1 MFRKNDVENIQL
13 SLISKENSWSEYM
26 KKRVEKSWAGYFRDS
41 ILPSID
47 ESEYKVLY
55 SEKSSRPNTPVNYM
69 IGLLIIKSLN
79 NLSDDELLDEALF
92 NQKVQYALG
101 TIDYDK
107 QPISKN
113 MISNFRVRI
122 NEYERE
128 TGINLF
134 ENTMKKINKKIIQAA
149 NIDKSLKR
157 MDSLMISSSCKKMTR
172 TELIYKV
179 NERFIKML
187 NKSQKEIDD
196 ELKNYLNEDNKV
208 DVLYRIKEE
217 EIGGKLTLLL
227 NDSIKLYNKY
237 REDEE
242 ILETEEF
249 KQLKRLIEDQYDET
263 KKKPKDGKEI
273 KPTSMQSPYDEDS
286 TYRFKYKGNIGYV
299 GNIEE
304 AVDTKKELAL
314 ITDWDVAPN
323 VKSDKEFMEEKI
335 EKKET
340 DEEETIIVD
349 AAYYSTEL
357 NEKAKEKN
365 IQLHPTDMTGKKDI
379 KETNLDE
386 FEIEENNKI
395 TKCPAGNKP
404 IESKYSESK
413 NMVYADFDKEL
424 CMQCPYYEKC
434 AVQKFST
441 KTKLCTSIGQIE
453 FAKLRKNRNTEEY
466 KKISRLRSGIEGI
479 PSVLR
484 RKYRID
490 DRKTKGVVCLKN
502 KLSSAIISINIK
514 RIVKYMVKIH
524 CTKMIL
530 KLKQEFYFFLEKIR
544 NKILVSYLTQF

>member
-1 MFRKNDVENIQL
+1 
-13 SLISKENSWSEYM
+13 
-26 KKRVEKSWAGYFRDS
+26 
-41 ILPSID
+41 
-47 ESEYKVLY
+47 
-55 SEKSSRPNTPVNYM
+55 M

-122 NEYERE
+122 YEYEKE

-134 ENTMKKINKKIIQAA
+134 ENTMNKINEKIIQAS

-179 NERFIKML
+179 NERFVKML
-187 NKSQKEIDD
+187 NKNKRDIDD
-196 ELKNYLNEDNKV
+196 EIKAYLKEDNAV

-217 EIGGKLTLLL
+217 EIGGKLTALL

-237 REDEE
+237 KEDEE
-242 ILETEEF
+242 IIKTEEF

-263 KKKPKDGKEI
+263 KKKPKDGKSI
-273 KPTSMQSPYDEDS
+273 KPTSMQTPYDEDS

-314 ITDWDVAPN
+314 ITEWDVAPN

-340 DEEETIIVD
+340 VEKETIIVD

-379 KETNLDE
+379 KETNLDQFE
-386 FEIEENNKI
+386 FEENNRI

-404 IESKYSESK
+404 VKSKYSESK
-413 NMVYADFDKEL
+413 NMVYADFDKET

-434 AVQKFST
+434 AVQKFRE

-490 DRKTKGVVCLKN
+490 DRKTKGVVCLKI

-514 RIVKYMVKIH
+514 RMVKYMAKVL
-524 CTKMIL
+524 CDKMNL
-530 KLKQEFYFFLEKIR
+530 KLKQKFYFFLEKVG
-544 NKILVSYLTQF
+544 NKVSVFCLP